1 MKKRNLILMMAAAV
15 LVLALLLSVP
25 GMVRRAKNRAEK
37 PDLSAETVTITY
49 VYKGTPE
56 VDSSLAEQ
64 WDGPAVITDE
74 KEIADLC
81 KLLEGAIFDKEDT
94 DRRLAPFWKLQFD
107 EAEVTLC
114 RSGNVRRKGGP
125 VYDGV
130 SLIYEAAGEK
140 TVWSLSNARKQAVS
154 DAIDALTR
162 APDAQ
167 MLQSV
172 HVRRI
177 SDGAEFDLTG
187 EQLDVAREVLEAVL
201 HKTKRANPEV
211 VYSQF
216 KSTHEV
222 IFTLSGGSVLTA
234 LYSPPVRQYYPC
246 YLSAHWST
254 ESTGGPTAYYSLTES
269 DNTFPALFESLEEV
283 P

>member
-1 MKKRNLILMMAAAV
+1 MKKRNLILMMAVAV
-15 LVLALLLSVP
+15 LFLALILSAP
-25 GMVRRAKNRAEK
+25 GMVRRAKTRAEK
-37 PDLSAETVTITY
+37 PDLSAETVTIAY
-49 VYKGTPE
+49 IYKGTPALE
-56 VDSSLAEQ
+56 SSLAEQ

-94 DRRLAPFWKLQFD
+94 DRGLAPFWKLQFD

-114 RSGNVRRKGGP
+114 RARGWRQPGDLYHGR
-125 VYDGV
+125 V

-140 TVWSLSNARKQAVS
+140 TVWSLKTTQLQEVS

-222 IFTLSGGSVLTA
+222 IFTLSGGSVLTM
-234 LYSPPVRQYYPC
+234 LYSPPAGQYYPC

-269 DNTFPALFESLEEV
+269 DNTFPALFEGLEEV